1 MIRVAVKTNQ
11 TDSIFKEDDLGKFI
25 WDYIV
30 DTKQEIYLRIQWDK
44 PLAKTKLNELRSLS
58 GYSAGN
64 NEQNIIY
71 MASVALTGSSF
82 TQSSLSDI
90 VLDSQTES
98 SAGSN
103 KDTTT
108 PSNEDTV
115 MTEATDVITSY
126 GEEANE
132 FELDVLNDNSFM
144 KPMTE
149 LIKKLHD
156 VIIKPGEHPVE
167 TPVWIKLLLKAFNN
181 SSDKINIQIYIAKLI
196 DNYPFAFAPY
206 ASSWF
211 LPLMEFVTKGG
222 KFGTPMNYLVQDLC
236 VILIVW
242 SKNYELPSPRSET
255 TERTLGRFT
264 VSFFFFFQIVLY
276 GV

>member
-1 MIRVAVKTNQ
+1 MIRVAVKTIQ

-30 DTKQEIYLRIQWDK
+30 DTQQEIYLRIQWDK
-44 PLAKTKLNELRSLS
+44 PLVKTKLNELRSLS
-58 GYSAGN
+58 GYAVGN
-64 NEQNIIY
+64 NDQNIIY

-82 TQSSLSDI
+82 TQSSLSDM
-90 VLDSQTES
+90 VLDSQTDSPTGHDEDI
-98 SAGSN
+98 SAAPTSN
-103 KDTTT
+103 ADTI
-108 PSNEDTV
+108 
-115 MTEATDVITSY
+115 MTEATGVTTSY
-126 GEEANE
+126 GDEANE

-156 VIIKPGEHPVE
+156 VIVKPGEHPVE

-222 KFGTPMNYLVQDLC
+222 KFGIPMNYLVQDLC

-242 SKNYELPSPRSET
+242 SKNHELPSPKSDT
-255 TERTLGRFT
+255 TERALNRFT
-264 VSFFFFFQIVLY
+264 VSF
-276 GV
+276 